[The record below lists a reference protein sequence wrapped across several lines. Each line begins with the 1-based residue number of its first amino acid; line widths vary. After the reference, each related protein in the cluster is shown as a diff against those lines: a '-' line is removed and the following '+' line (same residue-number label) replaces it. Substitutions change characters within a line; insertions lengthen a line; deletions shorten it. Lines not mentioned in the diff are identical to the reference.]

1 METDNLWYMEIWKA
15 CGSRDGREKN
25 MLYPV
30 MDKSN
35 FIQVDSVMGQVSSL
49 LFTQLKTSKTQ
60 IEI

>member
-1 METDNLWYMEIWKA
+1 MIHGDLEGLWRSGWK
-15 CGSRDGREKN
+15 GKD

-49 LFTQLKTSKTQ
+49 LFTQLTTSKTQ

>member
-1 METDNLWYMEIWKA
+1 MEVK
-15 CGSRDGREKN
+15 RH

-35 FIQVDSVMGQVSSL
+35 FIQVDSVIGQVRL
-49 LFTQLKTSKTQ
+49 FLFTQLKTSRTK